1 MFDGIMCWPVTKA
14 GSTCIQPCPS
24 YMYKVL
30 PNGKIIYLYSMI
42 TYNIIYTVEVD
53 IFLLEHFIYI
63 YTCNVDT

>member
-1 MFDGIMCWPVTKA
+1 
-14 GSTCIQPCPS
+14 
-24 YMYKVL
+24 MYKVL

-63 YTCNVDT
+63 HVT